1 MNELIVKSLEL
12 GEISFLLRFPNK
24 LLDPFSYKWISWI
37 REYIKR
43 FGVPPTLERFKAE
56 FPIFVVVTSSDP
68 LEDLHERTLRQR
80 KNQFFIDTVNANQK
94 ALQDGLDPTGIVSQM
109 NSVFETADGK
119 TASTQEWDR
128 TKYFMPVQTFK
139 FGVDMLDNS
148 AGGVANGD
156 YVLIVGRPGSY
167 KTTFAEWLLT
177 GFMTYRGAKILY
189 VSNENP
195 QSEVML
201 RLDSFLAG
209 FNPGKSR
216 SGDWN
221 ETDKERIR
229 AVSYLTNMINGNII
243 VPESACEG
251 IADLLDMVQQYEPD
265 IVFVDGI
272 YLMSPDGKVN
282 KGWEDT
288 AAVSRALKRLARAR
302 KIPVMGTIQAGRGAE
317 GTIVARDTIALTDA
331 FLQDADTIISMNVV
345 DGVCLGA
352 VTKSRWGPTPLGQT
366 FRVKVNFDQMTLT
379 FDDEVAVL
387 IEEDKW

>member
-251 IADLLDMVQQYEPD
+251 IADLLDMVQQ
-265 IVFVDGI
+265 
-272 YLMSPDGKVN
+272 
-282 KGWEDT
+282 
-288 AAVSRALKRLARAR
+288 
-302 KIPVMGTIQAGRGAE
+302 
-317 GTIVARDTIALTDA
+317 
-331 FLQDADTIISMNVV
+331 
-345 DGVCLGA
+345 
-352 VTKSRWGPTPLGQT
+352 
-366 FRVKVNFDQMTLT
+366 
-379 FDDEVAVL
+379 
-387 IEEDKW
+387 